1 MPKRAMKEKQELPS
15 ARACLQKAFHN
26 MCVTICGR
34 FHPDKGAV
42 AGCGNRIRVKF
53 PAKWGV
59 HIAGM
64 IFQTRSKH
72 TKRNL
77 RRNKYSSDEVPF
89 FTIILLLF
97 PQSQRAVS
105 INEESSDSVFMIP
118 IRSPSFRVILR
129 STPSVTVMLPFSPS
143 SPMIIKLTKPFEQ
156 EAM

>member
-1 MPKRAMKEKQELPS
+1 MKGKQELPS

-64 IFQTRSKH
+64 IFQIRSKH

>member
-1 MPKRAMKEKQELPS
+1 MKEKQELPS

-42 AGCGNRIRVKF
+42 AGCGNRIQVKF

>member
-1 MPKRAMKEKQELPS
+1 MKEKQELPS

-89 FTIILLLF
+89 FIILLLF
-97 PQSQRAVS
+97 FSQSQRAVS
-105 INEESSDSVFMIP
+105 SSEESSDSVFMIP
-118 IRSPSFRVILR
+118 IISPSFRVILR

>member
-34 FHPDKGAV
+34 FLPDEGAV

-64 IFQTRSKH
+64 IFQIRSKH

>member
-1 MPKRAMKEKQELPS
+1 MKEKQELPS

>member
-1 MPKRAMKEKQELPS
+1 MKEKQELPS

-42 AGCGNRIRVKF
+42 AGCGNRIRVKS

>member
-1 MPKRAMKEKQELPS
+1 MKEKQELPS

-64 IFQTRSKH
+64 IFQIRSKH

>member
-1 MPKRAMKEKQELPS
+1 MREKQELPS
-15 ARACLQKAFHN
+15 ARTCLQKAFCK

-34 FHPDKGAV
+34 FRPDEGAV
-42 AGCGNRIRVKF
+42 ASYVGRIRVKST
-53 PAKWGV
+53 AKWGV
-59 HIAGM
+59 QIARM
-64 IFQTRSKH
+64 LFQTRSKH

-89 FTIILLLF
+89 FIILLLF
-97 PQSQRAVS
+97 FSQSQRTVS
-105 INEESSDSVFMIP
+105 SSEESSDSVFMIP

>member
-1 MPKRAMKEKQELPS
+1 MPKRAMREKQELPS

-89 FTIILLLF
+89 FTIFYYYF
-97 PQSQRAVS
+97 PNL
-105 INEESSDSVFMIP
+105 NE
-118 IRSPSFRVILR
+118 
-129 STPSVTVMLPFSPS
+129 
-143 SPMIIKLTKPFEQ
+143 Q
-156 EAM
+156 

>member
-1 MPKRAMKEKQELPS
+1 MKEKQELPS

-105 INEESSDSVFMIP
+105 INEESSDSVFMIT

>member
-1 MPKRAMKEKQELPS
+1 MKGKQELPS
-15 ARACLQKAFHN
+15 ARECLKKAFHN

>member
-1 MPKRAMKEKQELPS
+1 MKEKQELPS

-89 FTIILLLF
+89 LLF
-97 PQSQRAVS
+97 FFYYSFLQFFSQSQRAVS
-105 INEESSDSVFMIP
+105 SSEESSDSIFMIP

>member
-1 MPKRAMKEKQELPS
+1 MKEKQELPS

-26 MCVTICGR
+26 MCVTIYGR
-34 FHPDKGAV
+34 FCPDKGAV
-42 AGCGNRIRVKF
+42 AGCGNRIRVKS

>member
-1 MPKRAMKEKQELPS
+1 MKEKQELPS

-105 INEESSDSVFMIP
+105 INAESSDSVFMIP

>member
-1 MPKRAMKEKQELPS
+1 MPKRAMKGKQELPS

-64 IFQTRSKH
+64 IFQIRSKH

>member
-1 MPKRAMKEKQELPS
+1 MKEKQELPS

-34 FHPDKGAV
+34 FHPEKGAV

>member
-1 MPKRAMKEKQELPS
+1 MKEKQELPS

-42 AGCGNRIRVKF
+42 AGCDNRIRVKF

-77 RRNKYSSDEVPF
+77 RRKKYSSDEVPF

>member
-1 MPKRAMKEKQELPS
+1 MKEKQELPS

-105 INEESSDSVFMIP
+105 INEESSVSVFMIP

>member
-1 MPKRAMKEKQELPS
+1 MKEKQELPS

-64 IFQTRSKH
+64 IFQIRSKH

-97 PQSQRAVS
+97 LQSQRAVS

>member
-1 MPKRAMKEKQELPS
+1 MKEKQELPS

-59 HIAGM
+59 QIAGM